1 MGVALPV
8 RLVRRSP
15 VTRTKLGPITG
26 QKWAVLPGR
35 REMDNPPPPK
45 KRGHMTVEVE
55 ESEVTSR
62 DRRNTQEPG
71 EGWRGED
78 PRGKHSKSVL
88 CPPGLAVQT

>member
-35 REMDNPPPPK
+35 REMDNPPPQK
-45 KRGHMTVEVE
+45 KRSH
-55 ESEVTSR
+55 
-62 DRRNTQEPG
+62 D
-71 EGWRGED
+71 
-78 PRGKHSKSVL
+78 
-88 CPPGLAVQT
+88 C